1 MNYSL
6 NYNVNTMHQIG
17 YDVRLYFV
25 IKNIDMKINKQ
36 TVRLLVK
43 KIQYSLSLSTIKSL
57 HRNT

>member
-17 YDVRLYFV
+17 YDVRFYFV

-43 KIQYSLSLSTIKSL
+43 KIQYSLSLSNKVFT
-57 HRNT
+57 

>member
-6 NYNVNTMHQIG
+6 NYNVNTTHQIG
-17 YDVRLYFV
+17 YDVRFYFV

-43 KIQYSLSLSTIKSL
+43 KIQYSLSLQ
-57 HRNT
+57 

>member
-17 YDVRLYFV
+17 YDVRFYFV

-43 KIQYSLSLSTIKSL
+43 KI
-57 HRNT
+57 